1 MDSFGTWSYGLAGA
15 TYLLLSI
22 MLMTRWRQRLHGS
35 ALMSATIV
43 NCVWGVAL
51 AWQSAR
57 ATLPLSAIVLVEIT
71 RDTLWLIFLMRVLI
85 GLGVSD
91 VPRWLSRGVY
101 GLALTVLVAGLGL
114 GALHDAGFAVDYAGV
129 VLIPGALLLSLGGI
143 VLVEQVY
150 RNTRTS
156 QEWSL
161 KFLWLGTGA
170 LFAYDFCLYSTA
182 LLLREIPVTMWD
194 ARGAANALVVPLM
207 GIGIARISQ
216 WAPQA
221 FMSRRPALYTTSIVA
236 AGVYLLAMAFAGYY
250 IRTIGGSWG
259 GAAQILFL
267 FGAGL
272 LLVIVLFSGQARARL
287 RVFLAKHFS
296 PYKYDYR
303 AEWLRLTRT
312 LAASSDARIAER
324 TLLALA
330 QVVHSDAGGVW
341 IRDDEGFFVPAGG
354 DLAGPDSTIVCADS
368 EFLAFIA
375 ENEWITDLEARRRGG
390 SGDRAD
396 LPIPAWL
403 MRLDRAWLV
412 VPLLQDQ
419 QLVAFVIIAHPLVA
433 QELTWEDLDL
443 LRAVGRQ
450 AAGYI
455 ALDGAARQLAQSQQF
470 EAYNRFAAFMMH
482 DLKNLIAQ
490 QSLVV
495 QNAARHRGNPE
506 FFDDAIST
514 IENSVKRMSRLLEQ
528 LKRGEALGTT
538 RRVKL
543 AEVCSETVR
552 RCADRTPAPVLAAVD
567 PSLEVLVSPE
577 RLGMVLE
584 HVIRNAQDATLPD
597 GRVEVEVRRA
607 AQQALIAVLDTGR
620 GMDAAFIRER
630 LFQPFHSTKGSAGM
644 GIGAFQTRE
653 FARMS
658 GGEVHVES
666 VPGKGTRFI
675 IALPLAAAA
684 A

>member
-1 MDSFGTWSYGLAGA
+1 MHSFGTWSYGLAA
-15 TYLLLSI
+15 AAYLALSI
-22 MLMTRWRQRLHGS
+22 LLMTRWRQSLQGS
-35 ALMSATIV
+35 ALLSASVV
-43 NCVWGVAL
+43 NCAWAITF
-51 AWQSAR
+51 AWQ
-57 ATLPLSAIVLVEIT
+57 ATDATMPLTAIFLVEIT
-71 RDTLWLIFLMRVLI
+71 RDITWLIFLVRVLS
-85 GLGVSD
+85 GLGAHD
-91 VPRWLSRGVY
+91 VPRWLRLGVY
-101 GLALTVLVAGLGL
+101 GSALLVLMVGLGM
-114 GALHDAGFAVDYAGV
+114 GALHDIGFNVDSAGA
-129 VLIPGALLLSLGGI
+129 VLIPGSLLLSLGGI

-150 RNTRTS
+150 RNTRAS

-161 KFLWLGTGA
+161 KFLWIGAAA

-182 LLLREIPVTMWD
+182 LLLRGIPVTMWD
-194 ARGAANALVVPLM
+194 ARGAINALVVPL
-207 GIGIARISQ
+207 IGVGAARVSR
-216 WAPQA
+216 WAPQT
-221 FMSRRPALYTTSIVA
+221 FMSRRPAFFTTSIMA
-236 AGVYLLAMAFAGYY
+236 AGVYLLTMAFAGYY
-250 IRTIGGSWG
+250 IRTIGGTWG
-259 GAAQILFL
+259 GAAQIVFL

-272 LLVIVLFSGQARARL
+272 LLVIVLFSGQARARV

-312 LAASSDARIAER
+312 LAAPADASLADR

-341 IRDDEGFFVPAGG
+341 IRNDEHVFVPVGG
-354 DLAGPDSTIVCADS
+354 DLAGPHSAVVPADS
-368 EFLAFIA
+368 DFLRSIA
-375 ENEWITDLEARRRGG
+375 QQEWITNVDARRRGG
-390 SGDRAD
+390 SGDRPD
-396 LPIPAWL
+396 LPIPDWL
-403 MRLDRAWLV
+403 MNIERAWLV
-412 VPLLQDQ
+412 VPLSQDQ
-419 QLVAFVIIAHPLVA
+419 QLVAFVIIARPLVP

-455 ALDGAARQLAQSQQF
+455 ALDRAARQLAQAQQF

-495 QNAARHRGNPE
+495 QNAARHRDNPQ
-506 FFDDAIST
+506 FIDDAIST

-528 LKRGEALGTT
+528 LKRGETLGPT
-538 RRVKL
+538 RRVNV
-543 AEVCSETVR
+543 AEICSDTVR
-552 RCADRTPAPVLAAVD
+552 RCADRAPAPVLGAVD
-567 PSLEVLVSPE
+567 PTLEVHVSPE

-584 HVIRNAQDATLPD
+584 HVIRNAQDATPAH
-597 GRVEVEVRRA
+597 GRIEVEVRRNA
-607 AQQALIAVLDTGR
+607 GRAIIAVADNGR
-620 GMDAAFIRER
+620 GMDASFVRDR

-666 VPGKGTRFI
+666 EPGTGTRFE

-684 A
+684 